1 MRLLSPRHPITG
13 RLGILNN
20 YHFIVTFPIL
30 LKVYR
35 GFLSQIVS
43 TEDSLH
49 LSRLIFSG
57 LLPWPLI
64 PSILYSFY
72 CFKNFYQD
80 LWRLET
86 LYTVFIGTAH
96 IVCGACRVYETVCPS
111 VCVTSR
117 LLQQRACGGFAS
129 VGSVGRKY
137 RSIVSR
143 PALSSTTRSSKCGQ
157 CRVIS

>member
-20 YHFIVTFPIL
+20 HHFIVTFPIL

-64 PSILYSFY
+64 PSILYSF
-72 CFKNFYQD
+72 FLF
-80 LWRLET
+80 
-86 LYTVFIGTAH
+86 
-96 IVCGACRVYETVCPS
+96 
-111 VCVTSR
+111 
-117 LLQQRACGGFAS
+117 
-129 VGSVGRKY
+129 
-137 RSIVSR
+137 
-143 PALSSTTRSSKCGQ
+143 
-157 CRVIS
+157 